1 VAHSSPAEA
10 YFQGITAF
18 SALLRGVKAD
28 ATRVFWHFML
38 CFTNNPCSIMKLSY
52 NFAFVPDGTRI
63 VCYNRASFFGWIAFS
78 HGFGY

>member
-1 VAHSSPAEA
+1 VADPSPAEA

-18 SALLRGVKAD
+18 SALLRRVKAD
-28 ATRVFWHFML
+28 ATRWRFRVS

-63 VCYNRASFFGWIAFS
+63 VCYNRASFLDG
-78 HGFGY
+78 